1 MIRTSARCHAAQ
13 PGEHRVSVFKR
24 ERLPPEEQSIAPSH
38 CVLVVDDEPGNLSV
52 LRALLLPRYR
62 VLEAGGGATALALLD
77 SLPPEHLPSVILSD
91 QRMPGMSGVELCSQ
105 LARRLPQ
112 AIRIIVTGFV
122 DVGAVVEAINSAGIH
137 KFVVKPYDRDQLLLT
152 VERAVETFEMRRR
165 IELQVQELEATVRQ
179 RTAELEAANAA
190 LRAANAEIERASLT
204 DPLTGLGNRRDASR
218 RLEASA
224 DERRRND
231 SGRQVVLM
239 LDIDH
244 FKQVN
249 DRYGHSGGDA
259 LLVAFADLLR
269 RHCRSDDLAVRWG
282 GEEFLMRFGVRDEAH
297 ALARAEALRIA
308 IREARFP
315 LGGGKE
321 GQCTSSIGLACL
333 PLDPARPDWLD
344 WQQVIDLADHALY
357 LAKHGGRDRVV
368 GLFATGLAP
377 CPSDSASAD
386 ALLSAGCIEVRAAP
400 SGPKEGERCPQSSP

>member
-62 VLEAGGGATALALLD
+62 VLEAAGGAAALALLD

-357 LAKHGGRDRVV
+357 LAKRGGRDRVV

-386 ALLSAGCIEVRAAP
+386 ALLSAGCIEVRAALP
-400 SGPKEGERCPQSSP
+400 SSKAGERCPQSTP

>member
-62 VLEAGGGATALALLD
+62 VLEAGGGAAALALLD

-91 QRMPGMSGVELCSQ
+91 QRMPGMSGVEMCSQ

-377 CPSDSASAD
+377 CPSDRASAD

>member
-386 ALLSAGCIEVRAAP
+386 ALLSAGCIEVRAALP
-400 SGPKEGERCPQSSP
+400 SSKAGERCPQSTP

>member
-1 MIRTSARCHAAQ
+1 M
-13 PGEHRVSVFKR
+13 SVFKK
-24 ERLPPEEQSIAPSH
+24 ERLPPEERSIEPSH
-38 CVLVVDDEPGNLSV
+38 SVLVVDDEPGNLSV
-52 LRALLLPRYR
+52 LRALLSPHYR
-62 VLEAGGGATALALLD
+62 VLEADGGAAALALLD
-77 SLPPEHLPSVILSD
+77 ALPRERLPSVILSD

-105 LARRLPQ
+105 LGQRLPE

-122 DVGAVVEAINSAGIH
+122 DVGAVVEAINRAGIH

-152 VERAVETFEMRRR
+152 VERAIETYEMRRR
-165 IELQVQELEATVRQ
+165 IERHVQELEATVQQ

-190 LRAANAEIERASLT
+190 LRAANAEIERVSLT

-224 DERRRND
+224 DERRHTE
-231 SGRQVVLM
+231 SSRQVVLM

-249 DRYGHSGGDA
+249 DAYGHAGGDA

-269 RHCRSDDLAVRWG
+269 LHCRSDDLAVRWG

-297 ALARAEALRIA
+297 ALARAEALRVA
-308 IREARFP
+308 IREARFE
-315 LGGGKE
+315 LGGGHQ
-321 GQCTSSIGLACL
+321 GRCTSSIGLACL
-333 PLDPARPDWLD
+333 PLDPKRPEWLD

-357 LAKHGGRDRVV
+357 LAKRGGRDRVV

-377 CPSDSASAD
+377 CPSDSASAE
-386 ALLSAGCIEVRAAP
+386 ALLAAGCIEVRLA
-400 SGPKEGERCPQSSP
+400 GC

>member
-1 MIRTSARCHAAQ
+1 
-13 PGEHRVSVFKR
+13 
-24 ERLPPEEQSIAPSH
+24 
-38 CVLVVDDEPGNLSV
+38 
-52 LRALLLPRYR
+52 
-62 VLEAGGGATALALLD
+62 
-77 SLPPEHLPSVILSD
+77 
-91 QRMPGMSGVELCSQ
+91 
-105 LARRLPQ
+105 
-112 AIRIIVTGFV
+112 
-122 DVGAVVEAINSAGIH
+122 
-137 KFVVKPYDRDQLLLT
+137 
-152 VERAVETFEMRRR
+152 
-165 IELQVQELEATVRQ
+165 
-179 RTAELEAANAA
+179 
-190 LRAANAEIERASLT
+190 
-204 DPLTGLGNRRDASR
+204 
-218 RLEASA
+218 
-224 DERRRND
+224 
-231 SGRQVVLM
+231 M

-386 ALLSAGCIEVRAAP
+386 ALLSAGCIEVRVAP